1 MKHTSAILA
10 VCLLAYVST
19 GLYFVQP
26 DEQVVVRRFGR
37 MVPTLREPGPHFGL
51 PWGLDRVDRVKPREV
66 KRVTIGPF
74 GWGVSAAGSLPAQFL
89 TGDRNLVN
97 AKATVHY
104 TIHDP
109 AQYLFR
115 SSQSDPMVAI
125 AAEAT
130 LTQVLSG
137 QPVDDAL
144 TFGKQSL
151 GIAARDRLQK
161 LIDPYRLGITIVSVD
176 IGTVEPPA
184 EVAEAFADVIS
195 AMRERQQ
202 QENHAHSYTNRTLA
216 QARADARRIRD
227 NARAYRTRTIWEA
240 EGNAQRFELLL
251 AEYVR
256 APDLTARR
264 LYLETMAQTLPN
276 LRSKLIIDPESQLD
290 VSILRAEQP

>member
-1 MKHTSAILA
+1 MKHTSAILTA
-10 VCLLAYVST
+10 CLLAYFST

-37 MVPTLREPGPHFGL
+37 MVPTIREPGPHFGL
-51 PWGLDRVDRVKPREV
+51 PWGLDRIDRVKPRQV
-66 KRVTIGPF
+66 KRVTIGPL
-74 GWGVSAAGSLPAQFL
+74 GLGASAVGSHPAQFL

-97 AKATVHY
+97 VKATVHY

-109 AQYLFR
+109 AQYLFH
-115 SSQSDPMVAI
+115 SSQSGPMVAI

-144 TFGKQSL
+144 TFGKQRL
-151 GIAARDRLQK
+151 GITARERLQK
-161 LIDPYRLGITIVSVD
+161 LIDPYRLGITIVSMD

-195 AMRERQQ
+195 ALRERQQ
-202 QENHAHSYTNRTLA
+202 QENHAHSYANRTLA
-216 QARADARRIRD
+216 QAGADAQRIRD

-240 EGNAQRFELLL
+240 EGNSQRFELLL
-251 AEYVR
+251 AEYAR

-264 LYLETMAQTLPN
+264 LYLETMAETLPK

-290 VSILRAEQP
+290 VSILREEQP